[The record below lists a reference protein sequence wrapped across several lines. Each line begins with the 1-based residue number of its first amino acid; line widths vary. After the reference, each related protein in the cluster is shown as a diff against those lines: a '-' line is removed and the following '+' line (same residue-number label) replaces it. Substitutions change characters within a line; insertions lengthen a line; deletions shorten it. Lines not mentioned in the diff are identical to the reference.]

1 MIIIFIF
8 FNRIQEEDSDVL
20 IQLHFELTNGEK
32 IIGRFF
38 LTDTADT
45 MRKFVR
51 SEILGGFLY
60 DELQLTS
67 AGKTIIG
74 NPTVEELGL
83 AMGDTIFGM
92 MKTSKKAS
100 VRNRSSAL
108 TFFSHSIILSSF
120 LQYIL
125 FFLIIIFIYFIRI
138 QTWIWMNHSF
148 YFSHF

>member
-1 MIIIFIF
+1 M
-8 FNRIQEEDSDVL
+8 
-20 IQLHFELTNGEK
+20 IQLHFQLTNGAK
-32 IIGRFF
+32 ITGRFF
-38 LTDTADT
+38 LTATADK
-45 MRKFVR
+45 MRNFVR
-51 SEILGGFLY
+51 YEILAGSLY
-60 DELQLTS
+60 DEVQLTS

-83 AMGDTIFGM
+83 AMGDTIFVILKPP
-92 MKTSKKAS
+92 MKES
-100 VRNRSSAL
+100 VRNRSSDL